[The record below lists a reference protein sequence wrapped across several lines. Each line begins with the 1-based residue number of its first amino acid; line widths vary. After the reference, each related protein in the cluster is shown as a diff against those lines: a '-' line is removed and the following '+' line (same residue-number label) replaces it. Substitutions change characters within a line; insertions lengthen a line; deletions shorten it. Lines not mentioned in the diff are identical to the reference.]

1 MGMRDKRRGE
11 DLKGAT
17 KGNWG
22 IKHKIEREMRKS
34 RRIGGRGSVGMRRPV
49 GAMYD
54 YRKRREGKL
63 SVARGGTRFLI
74 FFFLRQTK
82 KESKGRLPALKV
94 IRGTR
99 GRR

>member
-34 RRIGGRGSVGMRRPV
+34 RRITRTGQRRDEAPSGGDV
-49 GAMYD
+49 
-54 YRKRREGKL
+54 
-63 SVARGGTRFLI
+63 
-74 FFFLRQTK
+74 
-82 KESKGRLPALKV
+82 
-94 IRGTR
+94 
-99 GRR
+99 